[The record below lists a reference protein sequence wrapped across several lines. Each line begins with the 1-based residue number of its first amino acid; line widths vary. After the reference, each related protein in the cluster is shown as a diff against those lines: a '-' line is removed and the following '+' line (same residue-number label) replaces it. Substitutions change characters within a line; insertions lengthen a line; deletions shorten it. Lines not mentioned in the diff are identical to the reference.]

1 MRLKET
7 SYSSVILFD
16 LPKLQQKIDEYEAQS
31 LQDGFRSNQREASKI
46 IDKKNS
52 LIEKIKLYRKLESEI
67 KDLKELVETLDV
79 NDDEM
84 GEFALESFNATNKE
98 LQKLKIIVLFN
109 GEYDSLEHYLKA
121 RGLINDLKAG
131 VCK

>member
-16 LPKLQQKIDEYEAQS
+16 LPKLQQKIDEYEALS
-31 LQDGFRSNQREASKI
+31 LQDGFWSNQREASKI

-52 LIEKIKLYRKLESEI
+52 LVEKIKLYKKLESEI

-84 GEFALESFNATNKE
+84 GEFALESFNATNT
-98 LQKLKIIVLFN
+98 Q
-109 GEYDSLEHYLKA
+109 
-121 RGLINDLKAG
+121 
-131 VCK
+131 